1 MAGWPCDPWL
11 FQTEFHLLLGPP
23 FAKPKKGSNE
33 RFCNADVKGK
43 AHLQF
48 PSLKHFGALQKFV
61 TGRAKPDML
70 VRCSRNS
77 QRPLT
82 KVH

>member
-1 MAGWPCDPWL
+1 MTRGCFKLNFIYFWA
-11 FQTEFHLLLGPP
+11 PP